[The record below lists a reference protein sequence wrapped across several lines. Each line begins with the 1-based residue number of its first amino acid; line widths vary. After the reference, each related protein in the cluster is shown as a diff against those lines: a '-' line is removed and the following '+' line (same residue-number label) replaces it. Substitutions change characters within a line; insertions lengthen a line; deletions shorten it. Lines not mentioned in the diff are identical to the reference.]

1 MPNEDS
7 PTDPKP
13 NDAYDE
19 LPFPSGDGGRIA
31 GRSNGKPEKVEE
43 DQVGRVL
50 ELAAMGNNADQIAS
64 QTNLDVDEIRMLIG
78 EEEGDE
84 EQIDLLQEAI
94 ERVNK
99 MNSTYTEIP
108 QDSVSNAVQQEQI
121 ASAGTHNIRRTLELM
136 KNPVFIQIVDHLT
149 DLTGQ
154 LHQRQQIGVSESAF
168 LIRQAAK
175 IVSACASDE

>member
-94 ERVNK
+94 ERVNE

-121 ASAGTHNIRRTLELM
+121 ASAGTHNIRRALELM